1 MQTYYQSYPK
11 FLLAVDCIIF
21 GFQDGRLKLLLQ
33 QRDFEPFKG
42 TWSLIGGFVRDN
54 ECVDDTAKRVL
65 TELTGLTNIY
75 MQQVG
80 AFGNINRDPG
90 ERVVSIAYYALLSI
104 DKYNN
109 EINAEHNAYWED
121 ITNLPELY
129 FDHKEMINKA
139 HEILK
144 QKVSHEPIGF
154 NLLPSLFTLNQLQ
167 SLHEAILGETI
178 DKRNFRKKVKD
189 MPFIEKT
196 DNIDKVS
203 SRRGAYLYR
212 YNDKAYMNEPYFKL

>member
-1 MQTYYQSYPK
+1 MTSFYNSNPK

-21 GFQDGRLKLLLQ
+21 GFQDGKLKLLLQ
-33 QRDFEPFKG
+33 RRDFEPFRG
-42 TWSLIGGFVRDN
+42 TWSLMGGFVQEN
-54 ECVDDTAKRVL
+54 ESVDETAKRVL
-65 TELTGLTNIY
+65 TELTGLTNVF

-90 ERVVSIAYYALLSI
+90 ERVISIAYYALI
-104 DKYNN
+104 NVDKYNH
-109 EINAEHNAYWED
+109 ELSDKHNAYWED

-129 FDHKEMINKA
+129 FDHKEMIDKA

-144 QKVSHEPIGF
+144 RKVSREPIGF
-154 NLLPSLFTLNQLQ
+154 NLLPTLFTLNQLQ
-167 SLHEAILGETI
+167 TLHEAVLGLNI

-196 DNIDKVS
+196 DLIDKTGS
-203 SRRGAYLYR
+203 KRGAYLYK
-212 YNDKAYMNEPYFKL
+212 YNNKTYLEDPYFNL

>member
-1 MQTYYQSYPK
+1 MTSFYNSNPR

-21 GFQDGRLKLLLQ
+21 GFQDGKLKLLLQ
-33 QRDFEPFKG
+33 RRDFEPFKG
-42 TWSLIGGFVRDN
+42 IWSLMGGFVQEN
-54 ECVDDTAKRVL
+54 ESVDETAKRVL
-65 TELTGLTNIY
+65 TELTGLKNVF

-90 ERVVSIAYYALLSI
+90 ERVISVAYYALLNV
-104 DKYNN
+104 DKYNHELN
-109 EINAEHNAYWED
+109 DKHNAYWED

-129 FDHKEMINKA
+129 FDHQEMIDKA

-144 QKVSHEPIGF
+144 RKVSREPI
-154 NLLPSLFTLNQLQ
+154 PTLFTLSQLQ
-167 SLHEAILGETI
+167 TLHEAVLGQSI

-196 DNIDKVS
+196 DLIDKTGS
-203 SRRGAYLYR
+203 KRGAYLYK
-212 YNDKAYMNEPYFKL
+212 YNNKTYLEGPYFNL

>member
-1 MQTYYQSYPK
+1 MTLFYQTYPK